1 MAIYH
6 LKVSVGNRVG
16 GQSAAAKYDYIS
28 REGDYKTKDPEEL
41 EYKESGNMPEWAQDD
56 PGQYWQAADENE
68 RANGV
73 LFRQVQ
79 FALPQELNPDE
90 RRELAR
96 SFAERL
102 SGEEKLPYS
111 LALHK
116 GEAKN
121 PEDCNPHAHLVI
133 SERISDGHD
142 RSPETWFKRAN
153 KKALEKGG
161 ALKSRSLQGKDWLE
175 QARQEWAQM
184 ANRALEKA
192 GREERIDPRS
202 IAERFIEAKR
212 ESDAA
217 EKDPTKSQA
226 ERDRLL
232 EKAAALSREPDVKLP
247 PALELQAAAE
257 KRAGRELIHSE
268 NEELRRAGQ
277 VEQRNA
283 AVVEERDGPIQ
294 RIKSQLGAM
303 QRQLKALPQQIK
315 EALSRFKAW
324 QNAKHREWVESGGP
338 AREMEAKHARLA
350 REFGP
355 GKGPQISERPSA
367 EAIEEVRRQ
376 EREDRGR
383 GR

>member
-28 REGDYKTKDPEEL
+28 REGHYTTKDPEEL
-41 EYKESGNMPEWAQDD
+41 EYKESGNMPTWAEDD
-56 PGQYWQAADENE
+56 PGQYWQAADEHE

-102 SGEEKLPYS
+102 TGEEKLPYS
-111 LALHK
+111 LAIHK

-121 PEDCNPHAHLVI
+121 PEDRNPHAHLVI
-133 SERISDGHD
+133 SERITDGQD

-153 KKALEKGG
+153 KKAPERGG
-161 ALKSRSLQGKDWLE
+161 ALKSRSLQGKDWL
-175 QARQEWAQM
+175 QQTRQEWERT
-184 ANRALEKA
+184 ANRALEQA
-192 GREERIDPRS
+192 GREERIDHRS

-232 EKAAALSREPDVKLP
+232 ETAAALSREPEVKLP

-257 KRAGRELIHSE
+257 KRSGRELIDSE
-268 NEELRRAGQ
+268 NALLRRAGQ

-283 AVVEERDGPIQ
+283 AQVEERDGPMQ
-294 RIKSQLGAM
+294 RIKSRIGAI
-303 QRQLKALPQQIK
+303 QRQLKAIPQQIEK
-315 EALSRFKAW
+315 ASRRLMEW
-324 QNAKHREWVESGGP
+324 QNAKYREWVQSGG
-338 AREMEAKHARLA
+338 LA
-350 REFGP
+350 RERAEKEAYLKERFSNEN
-355 GKGPQISERPSA
+355 GPQISERPSA
-367 EAIEEVRRQ
+367 KAIAERDRQ
-376 EREDRGR
+376 EREDRGLNR
-383 GR
+383 